1 MTDPSTTSKSNED
14 GKAGGDDAG
23 LTAGRGA
30 PLQPHVRPRR
40 ERRISWIWL
49 VPLVAALVGA
59 SLLVRN
65 WLHTGPTI
73 TISFESAEGLEVGQ
87 TKIRYK
93 DVVIGVVS
101 GIKVSS
107 DRSKVLVS
115 ADLNREGSEYITQKG
130 SRFWVVRPRLGL
142 SGVSGLGTLLSGA
155 YISVDAAESSNG
167 DDPVYA
173 FEGLEKP
180 PEITSGRPGTRYTL
194 YSADLGSLE
203 IGSPVYF
210 RRIQVGRVIGYDLD
224 KDGKSVN
231 IQIFIDAPNDKF
243 VTSDTRFW
251 NASGINLSLDADGFN
266 VQTGSLVSVVAGG
279 VAFASVNEANTEPAK
294 ADSRYALGATRVE
307 AMADP
312 DGPPFPIE
320 LHFHQSVRG
329 LKVGAP
335 VDFRGLEL
343 GKVVDIDLE
352 FNQKTKRFYALV
364 KAELYPLRFGAVYDN
379 LMKLDSDAD
388 YPGAVLLAPL
398 VKHGLRGQ
406 IRAANLLTGQQ
417 YVALDFFPD
426 AESADFDAKQVPVVL
441 PTIAGSFDRLQQQ
454 ISSIVGKLDAIPFE
468 GIGKDLRSSLTSMTK
483 LLKRFEGELTP
494 QATTMLKTAQ
504 KSLERIDRV
513 LAEDSPLSSNVE
525 RTLGEINAAAKSL
538 RALSDYLRTN
548 PSALVRGRAPDAL
561 PVSP

>member
-1 MTDPSTTSKSNED
+1 MTDPSTTSESGAG
-14 GKAGGDDAG
+14 GKAGEDDGERSA
-23 LTAGRGA
+23 A
-30 PLQPHVRPRR
+30 LQPNVRPRR
-40 ERRISWIWL
+40 EGRISWIWL

-65 WLHTGPTI
+65 WMHTGPTI

-130 SRFWVVRPRLGL
+130 SRFWVVRPRLGI

-155 YISVDAAESSNG
+155 YISVDAAESNNG
-167 DDPVYA
+167 DDPVYE

-194 YSADLGSLE
+194 YASDLGSLE

-224 KDGKSVN
+224 EDGKSVN
-231 IQIFIDAPNDKF
+231 IQVFIDAPNDKF

-266 VQTGSLVSVVAGG
+266 VQTGSLVSVMAGG

-294 ADSRYALGATRVE
+294 ADSRFALGGTRIE

-320 LHFHQSVRG
+320 LHFQQSVRG

-343 GKVVDIDLE
+343 GKVIDIDLE
-352 FNQKTKRFYALV
+352 FNRKTKRFYALV
-364 KAELYPLRFGAVYDN
+364 KAELYPLRFGAVYEN
-379 LMKLDSDAD
+379 MMKMDAATG
-388 YPGAVLLAPL
+388 YPGAVLLGPL
-398 VKHGLRGQ
+398 IKHGLRGQ

-426 AESADFDAKQVPVVL
+426 AEAADFDAKQVPVVM
-441 PTIAGSFDRLQQQ
+441 PTIAGNFDRLQQQ
-454 ISSIVGKLDAIPFE
+454 ISSIVGKIDAIPFE
-468 GIGKDLRSSLTSMTK
+468 GISKDLRSSLVSMTK

-494 QATTMLKTAQ
+494 QASAMLKSAQ
-504 KSLERIDRV
+504 NSLKRIDQV
-513 LAEDSPLSSNVE
+513 LAEDSPLSGNVE
-525 RTLGEINAAAKSL
+525 RTLAEINGAAKSL

-548 PSALVRGRAPDAL
+548 PSALLRGRASDTL
-561 PVSP
+561 TVSP